1 MIARVGPMRDGH
13 VIGFDGQH
21 VDREQFLWR
30 GGRIPV
36 GVIGERIVGSSNIGD
51 VTEGGIVDHQFVVET
66 GRGDRM
72 QNDLH
77 GLALSR
83 RRGDVMIGFVRNVPI
98 RQ

>member
-1 MIARVGPMRDGH
+1 M
-13 VIGFDGQH
+13 
-21 VDREQFLWR
+21 

-51 VTEGGIVDHQFVVET
+51 VTEGGIVDQQFVVET
-66 GRGDRM
+66 GRGVRM